1 MTRVRNLRGLVGLP
15 LIAGLITL
23 WCSDAVDQRTFLALS
38 LSVNQ
43 TTFAPGH
50 TGILSLT
57 VENTGIPLTV
67 DFYFGALLPDGDT
80 IVSFTESG
88 FMFGS
93 LSNPATLRPLKTG
106 ADLSSPFTEPR
117 RLTYTWA
124 GTEPPGN
131 YIAFFTVVE
140 AGVLPDN
147 VINAGLLVGT
157 TTFKFN
163 PSSSQVGTTEASA
176 VIGPGGGTVEV
187 TNPSSPLFRTK
198 IVIPPGALD
207 SDIPITIRTLP
218 ALPPLAGGAKFG
230 GPSIDFGPTGL
241 VFKSPVSVTIPY
253 ADTDGDG
260 IIDNTNVP
268 EEFLPAYF
276 HDDLNGLWVLSP
288 NRITQDTVSKTVT
301 LEVTHFTGWVPFFLC
316 LRRADL
322 ETCVNPERLPQGN
335 ILYFVE
341 NDSSHLTDQE
351 NILARQAIGAAFE
364 SWNRSLTFFGINT
377 RFVPTTD
384 SNSADIFLKWLTV
397 NEVLSE
403 LLFDPREFVFAE
415 TRPDRATGLGVTHG
429 FLRTIYLNDRDDFWN
444 LSGLSPTG
452 VFPLDCGAGPGK
464 REIVDLQA
472 VVTHEIGHLFD
483 LPDNKFRGSTMFH
496 RIDPCDTSQRNI
508 HGFDLESVKKR
519 YNISS
524 LPPCTFS
531 ISRTS
536 QSFPASGGTG
546 SVSVTAPSGCSWT
559 ARSNVSWITIISGG
573 SGNGNGTVT
582 YSVAAKST
590 TGSRTG
596 TLTIAGQT
604 FTVTQAGVC
613 TFSISPTSASFP
625 FDGGT
630 GSVSVTAPAGC
641 RWTAR
646 SNVSWVTITSG
657 SSGNGNGTV
666 IYSVESLHPP
676 DVLGIFLNRTGTLT
690 IAGQTFTITQ
700 LGDICIS
707 SVFPESASFPA
718 SGGDA
723 SVSVTAPSGC
733 LWRAESHSWITIILG
748 DSGNGDGT
756 VIYSV
761 APNTSTSPR
770 TGQISFGLFG
780 PSLTVTQAG
789 VASLPPTLPPG
800 SGPTGREIVRFF
812 LQESFNSSTGN
823 FAGRVVIDVTLTRPG
838 ATVSA
843 ARTSGAFSG
852 SATTAAD
859 SAGAARLFLT
869 LEAHCHPATT
879 PACPCSE
886 GGFTVTVDG
895 IHIATREASCV

>member
-604 FTVTQAGVC
+604 FT
-613 TFSISPTSASFP
+613 
-625 FDGGT
+625 
-630 GSVSVTAPAGC
+630 
-641 RWTAR
+641 
-646 SNVSWVTITSG
+646 
-657 SSGNGNGTV
+657 
-666 IYSVESLHPP
+666 
-676 DVLGIFLNRTGTLT
+676 
-690 IAGQTFTITQ
+690 ITQ